1 MKSSSLRFVFR
12 WAASSLGLWVASRL
26 LDGLVIDQKLKTI
39 VWVGFLISLINAL
52 LKPLIVILSLPALV
66 FTLGVFMLVIN
77 GFMLVIVDKISHRLT
92 IDTFGTAVLGGI
104 IIGLVNYLVTTIFD
118 QSKAEG
124 KA

>member
-26 LDGLVIDQKLKTI
+26 LDGLVIDQKFKTI